1 MTGSIVT
8 GSAMKPG
15 TAVREQPS
23 EVVRNAV
30 TLVPMTQDNL
40 EAVMAIEQA
49 VYSHPWTRGNFR
61 DSLNPLFDAQCLWL
75 EGELLGYFLAMR
87 GFEEMHLLNITVAPA
102 RQGQGWGHM
111 MLDALSLL
119 SRHAGAQWLWLEV
132 RQSNQRA
139 LQVYERYGFK
149 QVSIRKDYY
158 PADRQQREHAVVMSL
173 KL

>member
-1 MTGSIVT
+1 MTGLTTNSDT
-8 GSAMKPG
+8 
-15 TAVREQPS
+15 TARVQPS
-23 EVVRNAV
+23 EAVRNAV
-30 TLVPMTQDNL
+30 TLAPMTLDHL
-40 EAVMAIEQA
+40 DAVMAIEQTA
-49 VYSHPWTRGNFR
+49 YSHPWSRGNFR

-111 MLDALSLL
+111 MLDALSLM
-119 SRHAGAQWLWLEV
+119 SRHEGAQWLWLEV
-132 RQSNQRA
+132 RQSNLRA
-139 LQVYERYGFK
+139 LQVYERYGFR

>member
-1 MTGSIVT
+1 MMS
-8 GSAMKPG
+8 
-15 TAVREQPS
+15 EQPS
-23 EVVRNAV
+23 VRTPIDEAKRNAA
-30 TLVPMTQDNL
+30 TLAPMTLDDL
-40 EAVMAIEQA
+40 DAVMAIEQTA
-49 VYSHPWTRGNFR
+49 YSHPWSRGNFR

-75 EGELLGYFLAMR
+75 NGELLGYFLTMR

-102 RQGQGWGHM
+102 HQGQGWGHM

-132 RQSNQRA
+132 RQSNRRA

-149 QVSIRKDYY
+149 QISIRKDYY
-158 PADRQQREHAVVMSL
+158 PAGRQQREHAVVMSL